1 MKSKYLKM
9 IMAFALIVAVWVT
22 VITLDRVLQSTSHT
36 YDEIAEEID
45 ERSIDTGNA
54 MNFFGDEVSAD
65 AVYEATQTIE
75 HPPGKGMK

>member
-1 MKSKYLKM
+1 MNLKK
-9 IMAFALIVAVWVT
+9 LT
-22 VITLDRVLQSTSHT
+22 N
-36 YDEIAEEID
+36 
-45 ERSIDTGNA
+45 RSIDTGNA